1 MTTGIALI
9 AGAGI
14 TGVCVAEWLRR
25 DGWSVTLI
33 DPVQP
38 GSPEQTSYGN
48 AGLLSRVSV
57 MPIATQSLVRQL
69 PSMLRDPNSPL
80 FMRWSYLPRLLPWL
94 VPFLRSAR
102 AERVEEISAA
112 LAALTF
118 DANEQHLALVRGTP
132 AEAFIRKGNL
142 VSLYRDRQAYDGDVL
157 TSQTREKF
165 GLVPELLDR
174 KGILDRD
181 PNIGPAYQF
190 ATLFDDYCWLSSPAA
205 YLAALFEH
213 FLRNGGC
220 FRRSRVV
227 SLEPGTVA
235 RLTLE
240 DGETLTADTIV
251 LASGAWSKTLA
262 RTAGVRVRLEAERGY
277 HVELHSIGYRAPQ
290 PYFVMDT
297 KFVLTPMDHAL
308 RAAGVAEFGGLDAPP
323 SKRPVELIKEGVRR
337 VYPGLNFEIGQSWMG
352 SRPTTPDSL
361 PVIGASEG
369 TPNIL
374 HAYGGQHI
382 GLTIGAKVGRIVA
395 DLARRRRPNLDLRPY
410 RPDRF

>member
-1 MTTGIALI
+1 MTTGIALV

-38 GSPEQTSYGN
+38 GSSEQTSYGN
-48 AGLLSRVSV
+48 AGLLSRISV

-69 PSMLRDPNSPL
+69 PFMLRDPNSPL
-80 FMRWSYLPRLLPWL
+80 FMKWAYLPRLLPWL

-102 AERVEEISAA
+102 AERVEDISSA

-142 VSLYRDRQAYDGDVL
+142 VSLYRNRQAYDGDVL
-157 TSQTREKF
+157 TRRTREKF

-174 KGILDRD
+174 KGILERD

-190 ATLFDDYCWLSSPAA
+190 ATVFDDYCWLSSPAA
-205 YLAALFEH
+205 YLAAVFEH

-227 SLEPGTVA
+227 SLEPGTAA

-251 LASGAWSKTLA
+251 LASGVWSKTLA
-262 RTAGVRVRLEAERGY
+262 RTAGVRVKLEAERGY
-277 HVELHSIGYRAPQ
+277 HVELHSSGYCAPQ
-290 PYFVMDT
+290 PYFVMDA
-297 KFVLTPMDHAL
+297 KFVLTPMVDAL

-323 SKRPVELIKEGVRR
+323 SNRPVELIKEGVRR
-337 VYPGLNFEIGQSWMG
+337 VYPDLHFEIGQSWMG
-352 SRPTTPDSL
+352 RRPTTPDSL

-369 TPNIL
+369 APNIL

-395 DLARRRRPNLDLRPY
+395 DLAQRRQPNLDLRPY

>member
-1 MTTGIALI
+1 MTTGMTLI
-9 AGAGI
+9 VGAGI

-25 DGWSVTLI
+25 DGWSVMLI

-38 GSPEQTSYGN
+38 GSPQQTSYGN
-48 AGLLSRVSV
+48 AGLLSRTSV

-69 PSMLRDPNSPL
+69 PSMLRDPSSPL

-94 VPFLRSAR
+94 VPFLRSASV
-102 AERVEEISAA
+102 ERVEQISLA
-112 LAALTF
+112 LSALTF
-118 DANEQHLALVRGTP
+118 DANEQHLALARGTP
-132 AEAFIRKGNL
+132 AEAYLRRGEL
-142 VSLYRDRQAYDGDVL
+142 VSLYRDRQAYDGDAL
-157 TSQTREKF
+157 TRRTREKF
-165 GLVPELLDR
+165 GLVPELLNR
-174 KGILDRD
+174 EGILARD

-190 ATLFDDYCWLSSPAA
+190 ATVFDDYCWLSSPAA

-220 FRRSRVV
+220 YRRSRVISV
-227 SLEPGTVA
+227 APGTA
-235 RLTLE
+235 PQLTLE

-262 RTAGVRVRLEAERGY
+262 RTAGIRVKLEAERGY
-277 HVELHSIGYRAPQ
+277 HVALHSSAYRAPQ
-290 PYFVMDT
+290 PYFVIDA
-297 KFVLTPMDHAL
+297 KFVLTPMDDAL

-337 VYPGLNFEIGQSWMG
+337 VYPGLDFDIGQSWMG

-361 PVIGASEG
+361 PVIGASELA
-369 TPNIL
+369 PNIL